1 MTYQQIWQRLTP
13 LYEAGEARAITRL
26 VLERLFNMSMTD
38 IVIGKVSELKWNTQ
52 AFGRLFSLRHEKS
65 ILISPQCLFIGT
77 ADTLFI
83 GGLQTLC
90 LRL

>member
-38 IVIGKVSELKWNTQ
+38 IVIGKVSELSSEEENE
-52 AFGRLFSLRHEKS
+52 SL
-65 ILISPQCLFIGT
+65 
-77 ADTLFI
+77 
-83 GGLQTLC
+83 
-90 LRL
+90 LREQ

>member
-38 IVIGKVSELKWNTQ
+38 IVIGKVSELSSEEENELEKNIQ
-52 AFGRLFSLRHEKS
+52 RIEKGEPVQYVLGSADFYGRTFHVE
-65 ILISPQCLFIGT
+65 PGVFVV
-77 ADTLFI
+77 
-83 GGLQTLC
+83 
-90 LRL
+90 